1 MKKLCVL
8 LAAIML
14 SACSATGDTPDE
26 QRAAIN
32 KMNDEVIAEVEKQSP
47 GAMKI
52 IKSAPG
58 YATFSNS
65 QINLIFV
72 AAGGGYG
79 VVNNAQTGAKTYMD
93 MYEGG
98 IGLGLGAKDF
108 RAVFVFKTAEA
119 MNTFINDGWTFG
131 AEADAAAKAGDKG
144 AEASGGSVIGDIIVY
159 QLTESGLAVQAT
171 LKGTKYVVNDELN

>member
-14 SACSATGDTPDE
+14 SACSATGDTPEE

-32 KMNDEVIAEVEKQSP
+32 KMNNDVIAAVEKESP

-65 QINLIFV
+65 QVNLIFV

-79 VVNNAQTGAKTYMD
+79 VVNNAKTGTKTYMD

-108 RAVFVFKTAEA
+108 RAVFVFTTEESMTK
-119 MNTFINDGWTFG
+119 FVNDGWAFG
-131 AEADAAAKAGDKG
+131 GEADAAAKAGDKG
-144 AEASGGSVIGDIIVY
+144 GQASGGAVIGDIIVY
-159 QLTESGLAVQAT
+159 QLTENGLALQAT
-171 LKGTKYVVNDELN
+171 LKGTKYSKNDELN